1 MILLRDNLADLTSY
15 GLLGVGLLI
24 LGFLGLDLVTPG
36 SLRNLIWR
44 DGNRNAVIL
53 AVAQL
58 AGLALAIGAAV
69 AVSNPLTLWRGC
81 LYVFVYGVVTIALMM
96 FSFVLVDLLT
106 PGPLGTLLLR
116 EETVTVAA
124 ANDEDETVE
133 VVEVLAA
140 TRTPAVWVSAGV
152 FVAIGLFVAA
162 ALFF

>member
-36 SLRNLIWR
+36 SLRSLIWR

-58 AGLALAIGAAV
+58 AGLALAVGAGV
-69 AVSNPLTLWRGC
+69 AVSTPLTLWRGC
-81 LYVFVYGVVTIALMM
+81 LYVFLYGVVTVALMM

-106 PGPLGTLLLR
+106 PGPLGTLLLHG
-116 EETVTVAA
+116 ETVSVAA
-124 ANDEDETVE
+124 GDDEEA
-133 VVEVLAA
+133 VEVLTAA
-140 TRTPAVWVSAGV
+140 RTPAVWISAAL